1 MPPVPALSNQFD
13 RAKGRALATVKGRL
27 VAIAKSRHATVMGR
41 DPRPSRFLRIVD
53 GRVGAVEEMVKATG
67 IITYVYERTQIGF
80 ERDEKETAARL
91 GEVVKFALATLR
103 DLSPVGT
110 GRDPHPGL
118 YRDSHQLFRN
128 GYPVSGLLLWKPGD
142 EVSITN
148 YVDYS
153 RILEVGDKKFRLPLK
168 VYERAA
174 DIVEEKYGQDAKI
187 EFTWRG
193 IVATYQIPQEAS
205 RRRGFGVNVAARSRR
220 HNVAQFRFP
229 TLVISPK
236 SNIVE
241 IAGRIGRA
249 IEIGANTLA
258 VANALGQLASSGHGK
273 PAPLS
278 LSQGIV
284 IDG

>member
-13 RAKGRALATVKGRL
+13 RAKGRALVAVQRRL
-27 VAIAKSRHATVMGR
+27 VAIAKSRHLAVMGR
-41 DPRPSRFLRIVD
+41 NPRPSRFLRIVD
-53 GRVGAVEEMVKATG
+53 GRVGAVEELVKATG
-67 IITYVYERTQIGF
+67 VITYVYQRSQIGF

-91 GEVVKFALATLR
+91 DEVVKFALETLR
-103 DLSPVGT
+103 DLSPVGS

-128 GYPVSGLLLWKPGD
+128 GYPVGSLLLWKPGD

-153 RILEVGDKKFRLPLK
+153 RILEVGDGNFRLPLK

-193 IVATYQIPQEAS
+193 IVATYQIPQES
-205 RRRGFGVNVAARSRR
+205 YKRKGLGVNFAARSRR
-220 HNVAQFRFP
+220 HNIAQFRFP

-236 SNIVE
+236 SNVVE

-249 IEIGANTLA
+249 LQIGSDAIM
-258 VANALGQLASSGHGK
+258 VASAIGQLAASGKSS

-278 LSQGIV
+278 LTYKPSN
-284 IDG
+284 